1 MRRRSLLLAA
11 GGASASLAGCLGP
24 NMPRDAVVR
33 AVEQSATGGAVV
45 VAYADLPQ
53 GEQQIA
59 RTAVEEN
66 FYHACPEL
74 PESLRSFS
82 SRFEGVND
90 AYLEYQGT
98 TYGVWIRIEDTTR
111 ADTAEPPEN
120 EPSCGLI

>member
-1 MRRRSLLLAA
+1 
-11 GGASASLAGCLGP
+11 
-24 NMPRDAVVR
+24 MPRDAVVR
-33 AVEQSATGGAVV
+33 AVEQSATRGAVV

-66 FYHACPEL
+66 LYHACPEL

-82 SRFEGVND
+82 SRFEGAND